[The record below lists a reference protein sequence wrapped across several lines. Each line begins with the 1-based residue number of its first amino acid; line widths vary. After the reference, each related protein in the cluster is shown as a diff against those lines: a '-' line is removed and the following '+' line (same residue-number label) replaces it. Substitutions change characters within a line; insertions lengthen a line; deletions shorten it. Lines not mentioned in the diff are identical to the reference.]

1 MFSLLVVAVI
11 RSNVTEL
18 GWWPGEVILEEKKD
32 LKGNYVKLII
42 MPVLSVPLRLS
53 SKTFFSIISYAIV
66 FIFRG
71 NY

>member
-11 RSNVTEL
+11 RSDVTEL

-53 SKTFFSIISYAIV
+53 SKTFFSIIIICYCFYI
-66 FIFRG
+66 
-71 NY
+71 